1 MNIRRTCIVMCL
13 LFAPAGKCFA
23 QFPQSVTCQF
33 EKIAIA
39 ELGADGKIVTSSE
52 KSTGDIVIS
61 NLNSE
66 TPIGTGNMY
75 TTKLRVLSK
84 SKDTIWLAEY
94 PSNINSFSDTVENAV
109 VMITLFFKTGIVM
122 QTKHEIIHSAPFGF
136 VEIGRFR
143 VLK

>member
-1 MNIRRTCIVMCL
+1 M
-13 LFAPAGKCFA
+13 
-23 QFPQSVTCQF
+23 
-33 EKIAIA
+33 
-39 ELGADGKIVTSSE
+39 
-52 KSTGDIVIS
+52 VIS

-75 TTKLRVLSK
+75 TAKLQVLRR

-94 PSNINSFSDTVENAV
+94 PANIHSVADTVENAV
-109 VMITLFFKTGIVM
+109 AIITLFFKTEIVM
-122 QTKHEIIHSAPFGF
+122 YTKNETIHAAPFGF